1 MNVKENA
8 LLNVCLFSPS
18 LVLSV
23 RCSVTKLNLGYMAAE
38 SSTYNYTLV
47 LCSYVYQK
55 AFAETKSPWHLEIFQ
70 YRAKKY

>member
-8 LLNVCLFSPS
+8 LLNVCLVSPS

-23 RCSVTKLNLGYMAAE
+23 RCSVTKLNLGYMA
-38 SSTYNYTLV
+38 YNYTLV

-55 AFAETKSPWHLEIFQ
+55 AFAETESPWHLVIF
-70 YRAKKY
+70 